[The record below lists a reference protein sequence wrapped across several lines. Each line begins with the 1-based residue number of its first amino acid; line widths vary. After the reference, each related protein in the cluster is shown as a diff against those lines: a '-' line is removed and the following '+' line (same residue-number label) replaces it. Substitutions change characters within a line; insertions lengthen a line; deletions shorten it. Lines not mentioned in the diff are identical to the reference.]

1 MKKRIFALC
10 MAFIF
15 LLAAAGMSF
24 ADEPEY
30 DTLADWN
37 IKVAVPDNTI
47 ATLSSDGNYY
57 IYTQEYNSI
66 PYVMLRVYEGYEDE
80 LDFIDGYFTD
90 FMKKQYPDLRITKEA
105 QIVSVGDSGLSFYE
119 IDYEYSIQEYTA
131 RDRRLVT
138 NVEGK
143 TYMFASKEVE
153 ELGRTVGDL
162 LEEVAATCVFLDAD
176 GNEID
181 LGGGDIEEW
190 DPYVLYWEDVAKEIE
205 EEGLKGE
212 FVTFGETGYE
222 MWIPDILSPG
232 QLPPGQPG
240 ADTFIGF
247 YTTETGD
254 AYASVQ
260 FVSADITLEQYEE
273 LLGTLEEVEDID
285 HFLINDNPFILYFI
299 PGNDAMCLSTVV
311 EGKGLLEFTFSPI
324 DEGDFGGLA
333 EVMGVSIRKT
343 K

>member
-1 MKKRIFALC
+1 MVYLSPVGQQCIMCKRKENRMKKRIFALC

-47 ATLSSDGNYY
+47 AKFIVENHYISDDGNYY

-105 QIVSVGDSGLSFYE
+105 QIVSVGALGLSFYE

-176 GNEID
+176 GKEYTRQVE
-181 LGGGDIEEW
+181 LFT
-190 DPYVLYWEDVAKEIE
+190 WEK
-205 EEGLKGE
+205 L
-212 FVTFGETGYE
+212 
-222 MWIPDILSPG
+222 
-232 QLPPGQPG
+232 
-240 ADTFIGF
+240 
-247 YTTETGD
+247 
-254 AYASVQ
+254 
-260 FVSADITLEQYEE
+260 
-273 LLGTLEEVEDID
+273 
-285 HFLINDNPFILYFI
+285 NR
-299 PGNDAMCLSTVV
+299 
-311 EGKGLLEFTFSPI
+311 I
-324 DEGDFGGLA
+324 DEVKRSFGL
-333 EVMGVSIRKT
+333 
-343 K
+343 